1 MYDIMQCMIAY
12 DSTETL
18 ENKGL
23 YFDILQ
29 KDLRKLDIN
38 TNKNFAA
45 IAGAGDNYA
54 DSVSVFYIQK
64 ALENL
69 NEKGIV
75 LVNINHDNTELKKM
89 LREPILPPL
98 PDLSLSMELYDN
110 DVNKCSQSDRNYQK
124 ENSQQGWKN
133 RPKHKR

>member
-29 KDLRKLDIN
+29 KDLRKIESNIN
-38 TNKNFAA
+38 QNFAA

-54 DSVSVFYIQK
+54 DSVFYIQK

-69 NEKGIV
+69 NERGIV
-75 LVNINHDNTELKKM
+75 LVNINHDNTELKTM

-98 PDLSLSMELYDN
+98 PDLSLSMELYEN
-110 DVNKCSQSDRNYQK
+110 DVNKCSYSGRNYQK

>member
-64 ALENL
+64 
-69 NEKGIV
+69 V
-75 LVNINHDNTELKKM
+75 
-89 LREPILPPL
+89 
-98 PDLSLSMELYDN
+98 
-110 DVNKCSQSDRNYQK
+110 
-124 ENSQQGWKN
+124 
-133 RPKHKR
+133 